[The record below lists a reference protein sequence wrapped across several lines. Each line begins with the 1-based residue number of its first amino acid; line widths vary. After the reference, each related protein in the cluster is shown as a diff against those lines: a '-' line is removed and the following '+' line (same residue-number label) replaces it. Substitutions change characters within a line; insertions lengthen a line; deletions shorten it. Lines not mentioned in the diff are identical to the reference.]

1 VRFVLRR
8 LVLVIPVLLIIS
20 FLTFAMMRLLPSS
33 PLIFSLGP
41 LYLPEDER
49 AVCDEPNLQETDPQT
64 ALACEKTAEGE
75 ERLGLDQGIV
85 AGYFDW
91 LGNALHGDFGESYKN
106 GVPVSDTISEKLPTS
121 ITLMIFAQIL
131 AFMFAIPLALI
142 AAYRSGGWFD
152 RITSGLSFAI
162 ISVAPFIMGL
172 VLLFIFGVRLGWF
185 PTLYD
190 ESEDLFGRLR
200 GMFLGALTLGLG
212 LGAVYQRL
220 LRGDLVSTLQEDFI
234 LMAKAKGMPSRRI
247 MLRHALRP
255 STFSL
260 LTVIGIQIG
269 ALIGGAVVVEVTFG
283 IRGIGYE
290 IVQAI
295 FSREY
300 QMVQAVVLLLA
311 TVFIISNLIVDV
323 IYGMLD
329 PRVRDVRALN

>member
-1 VRFVLRR
+1 
-8 LVLVIPVLLIIS
+8 
-20 FLTFAMMRLLPSS
+20 MRLLPSS

-41 LYLPEDER
+41 LYVPEDKREI
-49 AVCDEPNLQETDPQT
+49 CDQPNLEETDPQT
-64 ALACEKTAEGE
+64 ALACEETAKGE
-75 ERLGLDQGIV
+75 AALGLDKGIF
-85 AGYFDW
+85 AGYVDW
-91 LGNALHGDFGESYKN
+91 LGNAIQGDFGESYKN
-106 GVPVSDTISEKLPTS
+106 GVPVSDTIKEKFPTS
-121 ITLMIFAQIL
+121 VTLMIFAQLI
-131 AFMFAIPLALI
+131 AFLFAIPLALI

-152 RITSGLSFAI
+152 RVSSGASFAI
-162 ISVAPFIMGL
+162 ISIAPFIMGL

-190 ESEDLFGRLR
+190 DGEDLVGRLR

-220 LRGDLVSTLQEDFI
+220 LRGDLVSTLQEDYI

-247 MLRHALRP
+247 MLKHALRP

-300 QMVQAVVLLLA
+300 QMVQAIVLLLA
-311 TVFIISNLIVDV
+311 TVFIVSNLIVDV